1 MKLHPILTQR
11 LAKASLAKPSKPTR
25 LAILKNMINIGI
37 IGASG
42 YSGSEL
48 LRFLAN
54 HPGELHVALC
64 TSETYAG
71 RRVDSVLPH
80 LRGLISCEFEALN
93 INSLKEKVDV
103 VVLAVPHKVSMAFV
117 PQILAQGL
125 RVVDFSAD
133 YRLKDA
139 DTYAAWYHVP
149 HTSPELLEEAVY
161 GLPERYREDIRTA
174 RLVANPGCYPTSAIL
189 AAAPLLDSGSVE
201 LNSLIVDSK
210 SGISG
215 AGPKPRDTTHYPNRE
230 SNVVAYNIG
239 VHRHTPEIEQELSAV
254 AGEPL
259 CVSFTPHLVPMTRGI
274 LSTLY
279 LHLKQEL
286 STEAVLE
293 RYAVFYANEPFV
305 RVLPAGEYPQ
315 TKAVLGSN
323 YCDIG
328 LEVDAR
334 TNRVVVMAAIDNL
347 GKGAA
352 GAVVQN
358 LNLMFGFNE
367 TAGLQSPGLMP

>member
-1 MKLHPILTQR
+1 MIKL
-11 LAKASLAKPSKPTR
+11 
-25 LAILKNMINIGI
+25 GI
-37 IGASG
+37 VGASG

-54 HPGELHVALC
+54 HPDELHVALC
-64 TSETYAG
+64 TSETYATQ
-71 RRVDSVLPH
+71 RVDSVLPH
-80 LRGLISCEFEALN
+80 LRGCLSRASDYPARGAHALEFEALD
-93 INSLKEKVDV
+93 INSLKERVDV

-133 YRLKDA
+133 YRLKA
-139 DTYAAWYHVP
+139 VDTYEAWYHVP
-149 HTSPELLEEAVY
+149 HTSSELISEAVY
-161 GLPERYREDIRTA
+161 GLPERYREDIRHA
-174 RLVANPGCYPTSAIL
+174 KLVANPGCYPTSAIL
-189 AAAPLLDSGSVE
+189 AAMPLLESKIVMT
-201 LNSLIVDSK
+201 NFLIIDSK

-215 AGPKPRDTTHYPNRE
+215 AGPKPRDNTHYPNRE

-254 AGEPL
+254 AGEQF

-274 LSTLY
+274 LSTVY
-279 LHLKQEL
+279 LQLKQDTPM

-293 RYAVFYANEPFV
+293 LYAAFYANEPFV

-358 LNLMFGFNE
+358 LNLMFGLPE
-367 TAGLQSPGLMP
+367 TAGLQAPGLMP